1 MYTSRTPYR
10 ISFFGGGTDYKG
22 WYEKNGGS
30 FISMGINKYCYLNIR
45 ELPPFFDYNCRIVW
59 SKIEQVKSI
68 EDIQHP
74 AIKVGL
80 KIEGVDNIE
89 LHHMGD
95 LPARSGLGSSSS
107 FSVGLLHVLRRFR
120 GLDVDRY
127 SLAKDAIHLERVLLK
142 EAGGIQDQIAA
153 SFGGLNF
160 VKIEKNGEFK
170 VNPIN
175 LCDETREKFEKSL
188 LLVFTGIFR
197 DSFQL
202 AKEHESNSLKSFE
215 QLGKISDITSEAMSL
230 FEKND
235 FIRDFGD
242 LLNETWQAKKIFNNK
257 ISNTVIDEIY
267 ETAMRS
273 GAYGGK
279 LMGAGAGGFMIF
291 VIPPDKLR
299 DVKVSLRRL
308 VTASVKIDFGGTQA
322 YQSNGGEFI

>member
-10 ISFFGGGTDYKG
+10 ISFFGGGTDYKS

-45 ELPPFFDYNCRIVW
+45 ELPPFYDYSCRIVW
-59 SKIEQVKSI
+59 SKIEQVKNI

-80 KIEGVDNIE
+80 QIEGVDNIE
-89 LHHMGD
+89 LHHIGD

-120 GLDVDRY
+120 GLDVDQY

-160 VKIEKNGEFK
+160 VQIEKNGNFK

-202 AKEHESNSLKSFE
+202 AKEHESSSLNSLE
-215 QLGKISDITSEAMSL
+215 QLRKISGITSEAMSL
-230 FEKND
+230 FARND
-235 FIRDFGD
+235 FIQDFGE
-242 LLNETWQAKKIFNNK
+242 LLNETWQAKKMFNKK

-279 LMGAGAGGFMIF
+279 LLGAGAGGFMIF
-291 VIPPDKLR
+291 VIPPNKVM
-299 DVKVSLRRL
+299 DVKVSLRGL
-308 VTASVKIDFGGTQA
+308 VTASVKIDFAGTQA
-322 YQSNGGEFI
+322 YQSNGGGFI